1 LVEKTI
7 PLTPVA
13 AKDAADWKAKEA
25 ANLAKANISWSI
37 RTANDDLYY
46 IEMDGLA
53 IMAEGYK
60 LSTGPSL
67 WLDAVSYKPVRNAV
81 GHTGLLSA
89 AGKTHLNQVFLNVRA
104 RIKNLLAQP

>member
-1 LVEKTI
+1 MVEKAI

-13 AKDAADWKAKEA
+13 TKNAADWKAQEA

-67 WLDAVSYKPVRNAV
+67 WLDAVNYKPVRNAV

-89 AGKTHLNQVFLNVRA
+89 AGKTHLSQVFLNVRA